1 MHPQLPA
8 TQLSPRPQAQLSRP
22 GTDDRLPRMAKKKP
36 ARKKKSA
43 KKPARQ
49 KKKSILKK
57 KRAPKKSAP
66 KKKSARRRKPARRA
80 PAEISNPILSP
91 SRRGLGPGAGGQ
103 SGDNQGLSRKE
114 SADSESVEELSEEG
128 QEYEAEVISGVE
140 NARDPDEGEV
150 TTREVPEDDVPKE
163 YDDQ

>member
-1 MHPQLPA
+1 
-8 TQLSPRPQAQLSRP
+8 
-22 GTDDRLPRMAKKKP
+22 MAKKKP

-43 KKPARQ
+43 KKPARP
-49 KKKSILKK
+49 KKKVILKK
-57 KRAPKKSAP
+57 KLAPAKSATKKKP
-66 KKKSARRRKPARRA
+66 ARRKKKSASRT
-80 PAEISNPILSP
+80 PAEVSNSIVSP

-140 NARDPDEGEV
+140 NARDPDQGDV
-150 TTREVPEDDVPKE
+150 TTKEVAEDDVPSE
-163 YDDQ
+163 YDDQDQ

>member
-1 MHPQLPA
+1 
-8 TQLSPRPQAQLSRP
+8 
-22 GTDDRLPRMAKKKP
+22 MAKKKP

-43 KKPARQ
+43 KKPARP
-49 KKKSILKK
+49 KKKLIARKK
-57 KRAPKKSAP
+57 TAPKKAASR
-66 KKKSARRRKPARRA
+66 KKPARRKKKSGSRT
-80 PAEISNPILSP
+80 PAEVSNPIVSP

-140 NARDPDEGEV
+140 NARDPDQGEV
-150 TTREVPEDDVPKE
+150 TTREVPEDDVPSE
-163 YDDQ
+163 YDDQDQ

>member
-1 MHPQLPA
+1 
-8 TQLSPRPQAQLSRP
+8 
-22 GTDDRLPRMAKKKP
+22 MAKKKS
-36 ARKKKSA
+36 ASKKKSA
-43 KKPARQ
+43 KKPA
-49 KKKSILKK
+49 S
-57 KRAPKKSAP
+57 P
-66 KKKSARRRKPARRA
+66 KKKAILQKKAQAKKITPNKKLARRKKTRPRA
-80 PAEISNPILSP
+80 PAEVSNPIVSP

-140 NARDPDEGEV
+140 NARDPDQGDV
-150 TTREVPEDDVPKE
+150 TTKEVPEDDVPTE

>member
-1 MHPQLPA
+1 
-8 TQLSPRPQAQLSRP
+8 
-22 GTDDRLPRMAKKKP
+22 MAKKKP

-43 KKPARQ
+43 KKPARS
-49 KKKSILKK
+49 KKKIILKK
-57 KRAPKKSAP
+57 KFTPAKSATKKKP
-66 KKKSARRRKPARRA
+66 ARRKKKSASRT
-80 PAEISNPILSP
+80 PAEVSNPIVSP

-140 NARDPDEGEV
+140 NARDPDQGEV
-150 TTREVPEDDVPKE
+150 TTREVPEDDVPSE
-163 YDDQ
+163 YDEQDQ

>member
-1 MHPQLPA
+1 
-8 TQLSPRPQAQLSRP
+8 
-22 GTDDRLPRMAKKKP
+22 MAKKKA

-43 KKPARQ
+43 KKPARP
-49 KKKSILKK
+49 KKKAILKK
-57 KRAPKKSAP
+57 KLAPLQSVTKKKPARR
-66 KKKSARRRKPARRA
+66 KKKSASRT
-80 PAEISNPILSP
+80 PAEVSNSIVSP

-140 NARDPDEGEV
+140 NARDPDQGEV
-150 TTREVPEDDVPKE
+150 TTKEVPEDDVPSE
-163 YDDQ
+163 YDEQDQ

>member
-1 MHPQLPA
+1 
-8 TQLSPRPQAQLSRP
+8 
-22 GTDDRLPRMAKKKP
+22 MAKKKP

-43 KKPARQ
+43 KKPARS
-49 KKKSILKK
+49 KKKIIARKKIAPKK
-57 KRAPKKSAP
+57 KTARRKKKSAP
-66 KKKSARRRKPARRA
+66 RS
-80 PAEISNPILSP
+80 PAEISNPIASP

-128 QEYEAEVISGVE
+128 QEYEAEVVSGVE
-140 NARDPDEGEV
+140 NARDPDQGEV
-150 TTREVPEDDVPKE
+150 TTREVPEDDVPSE